1 MKRVM
6 KIHSNRGL
14 IVSLKGP
21 YVILHINSSDS
32 TAFLLNIKTLKV
44 SKQHFNLLY
53 QYLHDDN
60 ARAASD
66 WNKNIKK
73 SITELLKNTALR
85 KSDLNTNLEATQ
97 SSSNPYFERR
107 NSI

>member
-1 MKRVM
+1 MKRAM

-14 IVSLKGP
+14 IASLKGP
-21 YVILHINSSDS
+21 YVILHINKSDS

-44 SKQHFNLLY
+44 SKQHFNMLY

-73 SITELLKNTALR
+73 SITELLKNTALK
-85 KSDLNTNLEATQ
+85 KSNSIINLETNQ
-97 SSSNPYFERR
+97 ISKNPHFERR